1 MGLLGKIK
9 SQIKVPTILQKEN
22 LGLGIQLEKSF
33 ARVAA
38 LEKTTEGY
46 TIPIMPF
53 EVPFVDNKEEAG
65 RLLREEIERRDIE
78 VRSAAVSIPI
88 GSTLFKTLKI
98 PKMSPKEIEEAVEWN
113 IKEDIKSLKGTT
125 VYDYDIIKEEGDE
138 LYIVV
143 VISKIDEIE
152 NIREIMKFA
161 GIEPDIID
169 SEGIALINLAEAEK
183 DNNPKLREE
192 SNICIIH
199 LDINESY
206 LIFFHE
212 NIIVQSLNFDSRSY
226 EELNPD
232 DKEEAIDKLINEINY
247 FFLTINEPKIIY
259 TSGLFAKYPEIQ
271 AYMQLKFST
280 RFALVELDPVKILDI
295 EFESNVPFSIYS
307 IPFGL
312 AYRRLGD
319 D

>member
-1 MGLLGKIK
+1 MNILEKIK
-9 SQIKVPTILQKEN
+9 ISGVLQREKT
-22 LGLGIQLEKSF
+22 GVGIQLDRGF
-33 ARVAA
+33 ARIAV
-38 LEKTTEGY
+38 LERIGGRY
-46 TIPIMPF
+46 TIPVMPF
-53 EVPFVDNKEEAG
+53 EVPLVDNKEEAG
-65 RLLREEIERRDIE
+65 RLIREEIEKRDID

-88 GSTLFKTLKI
+88 GSTLYKTIKI

-113 IKEDIKSLKGTT
+113 IREDIKSLKGTT
-125 VYDYDIIKEEGDE
+125 VYDYDIINEEGDE

-183 DNNPKLREE
+183 NNNPELREE

-199 LDINESY
+199 LDINDSY

-212 NIIVQSLNFDSRSY
+212 NIIVQSLNFDSKNY
-226 EELNPD
+226 EELGPD
-232 DKEEAIDKLINEINY
+232 DKEKAIDKLINEINY

-259 TSGLFAKYPEIQ
+259 TSGLFAKFPEIQ

-280 RFALVELDPVKILDI
+280 RFTLVELDPVKALNI